1 MDVLEQTFQKSQY
14 PEIKIVDDL
23 STMLN
28 LSTERISIWFQNRR
42 ARFKKARKLN
52 AQENGFLTDK
62 STYQPKYTLYDN
74 NVSNQY
80 ITPPPPLQSVY
91 SKPFTTSDHPID
103 SCLNKTTSNASF
115 QTNMFS
121 QSNVNAAFNN
131 NNNATFYSQSIESK

>member
-1 MDVLEQTFQKSQY
+1 MEQTFQKSQY

-80 ITPPPPLQSVY
+80 ITPPLQAVY
-91 SKPFTTSDHPID
+91 PKSFTTSDHPID
-103 SCLNKTTSNASF
+103 SCLNKTASNASF
-115 QTNMFS
+115 QTNMFP

>member
-80 ITPPPPLQSVY
+80 ITPPLQAVY

-103 SCLNKTTSNASF
+103 SCLNKTTSNASSF
-115 QTNMFS
+115 QTNMLIRSSEWF
-121 QSNVNAAFNN
+121 
-131 NNNATFYSQSIESK
+131 